1 MPCLTRAARSNRR
14 SLWRLSSVGLAAA
27 AASLLLAPVVVQA
40 QSSPPGVHVV
50 QAGDTLSQ
58 IALDAS
64 TDADSIAALNGL
76 TDGDTLS
83 IGQSLKLPA
92 GASTSTS
99 TSTAASTPAAA
110 AASTTAPTTASSGG
124 TYTVADG
131 DTLWDIAQ
139 RLATTSDALVQLNH
153 LDDPDHL
160 SLGSVLSVPAGSTT
174 RAASAAPAAATAPAT
189 PASAATPRRSVF
201 VSYTVQP
208 GETLSQIAR
217 QFDVRGDTIV
227 QASNL
232 DDPNKIAVGSV
243 LKVPV
248 PAREHVVNP
257 GETLRDIAASEKV
270 DLGSLI
276 DFNQLDDPKLI
287 RVGQVVLLPVA
298 ANQQVAAST
307 SAPSAVPS
315 AGDAQAPST
324 SAAAAAA
331 APAPAPPGPS
341 GPSASAPSA
350 SAAPAPAAPA
360 SASPPTST
368 PTPTSTPAPT
378 PTATVTTAA
387 AATPAT
393 PASPLAAAKPSP
405 APKPAAPVAVVAP
418 PPGAPSDGLAG
429 AGLKLLGSP
438 YAWGGANPSGFD
450 CSGFVW
456 YIARQI
462 GRPLSRSMFGQYN
475 SGSHP
480 ARDQLQVG
488 DLVFFQNTF
497 SPGLSHNGVYI
508 GNNQFVNAADEA
520 SGVTISNL
528 NTAYWSSHWFGATR
542 LP

>member
-1 MPCLTRAARSNRR
+1 
-14 SLWRLSSVGLAAA
+14 
-27 AASLLLAPVVVQA
+27 LLLAPLVVQA
-40 QSSPPGVHVV
+40 QASPPGVHVV

-58 IALDAS
+58 IALDAN
-64 TDADSIAALNGL
+64 TDADTIATLNGL
-76 TDGDTLS
+76 DNTNTLS
-83 IGQSLKLPA
+83 IGQSLKLPSIAA
-92 GASTSTS
+92 GAS
-99 TSTAASTPAAA
+99 STPVAGAR
-110 AASTTAPTTASSGG
+110 STVAPTTSNSGS
-124 TYTVADG
+124 YTVAEG

-139 RLATTSDALVQLNH
+139 RLGTTSDALVQVNH

-160 SLGSVLSVPAGSTT
+160 ALGTVLSVPGAATA
-174 RAASAAPAAATAPAT
+174 RAASVAATTVTASAS
-189 PASAATPRRSVF
+189 PASASTPQHNVF

-208 GETLSQIAR
+208 GETLNQIAR
-217 QFDVRGDTIV
+217 QFEIRSDLIV

-232 DDPNKIAVGSV
+232 DDPNKLSVGSV

-276 DFNQLDDPKLI
+276 DFNQLDDPALI

-307 SAPSAVPS
+307 TSPSSAQPVPPAPAPAPAPAQPAPAPPPPAARAAPAPPTAAPLAPAATTAATPAPTPKPAPAATPSASPAS
-315 AGDAQAPST
+315 AT
-324 SAAAAAA
+324 AAAAAA
-331 APAPAPPGPS
+331 K
-341 GPSASAPSA
+341 
-350 SAAPAPAAPA
+350 
-360 SASPPTST
+360 
-368 PTPTSTPAPT
+368 
-378 PTATVTTAA
+378 PTAA
-387 AATPAT
+387 
-393 PASPLAAAKPSP
+393 
-405 APKPAAPVAVVAP
+405 APKPAAPVTVVAP

-438 YAWGGANPSGFD
+438 YAWGGASPSGFD

-456 YIARQI
+456 YVARQV
-462 GRPLSRSMFGQYN
+462 GRPLSRSMLGQYN

-520 SGVTISNL
+520 AGVTISNL